1 MGNELED
8 TLSVNM
14 LSLLPSSLALA
25 PAPAILTAPAAAVN
39 VRMETIGD
47 LKKLAVDAN
56 PVLGYW
62 DPMNLVDY
70 DQFQQGEAATVG
82 FLRHAEIKHGR
93 VAMAA
98 FVGYCVQ
105 ANGIH
110 FPWALTKTGSV
121 TYEQIS
127 AAGSPLEQWDA
138 LPTLSKLQIFGAISV
153 FELFGEASYLTEAQ
167 GEKHYM
173 MGGKPGFYPS
183 IKNAG
188 VPHPVPFDLYD
199 PFGFSKNASPEK
211 KAKGLVTEINN
222 GRLAMLGIMSFVA
235 EAKVP
240 GAVPAL
246 KGVVPAY
253 SGEVMAP
260 FATGDSGLPF
270 VADML
275 SVKLI
280 DLSL

>member
-1 MGNELED
+1 MG
-8 TLSVNM
+8 
-14 LSLLPSSLALA
+14 
-25 PAPAILTAPAAAVN
+25 
-39 VRMETIGD
+39 
-47 LKKLAVDAN
+47 
-56 PVLGYW
+56 
-62 DPMNLVDY
+62 
-70 DQFQQGEAATVG
+70 
-82 FLRHAEIKHGR
+82 KHGR

-105 ANGIH
+105 ANGVYL
-110 FPWALTKTGSV
+110 PGALTTKGL
-121 TYEQIS
+121 TYADIS
-127 AAGSPLEQWDA
+127 AAGAPLEQWDA

-188 VPHPVPFDLYD
+188 VPHPVP
-199 PFGFSKNASPEK
+199 
-211 KAKGLVTEINN
+211 
-222 GRLAMLGIMSFVA
+222 
-235 EAKVP
+235 